1 MLNDFVP
8 SAHVWIASQILL
20 PQLPSLKCH
29 LYLNYIVRNIAEYTS
44 ITTHLGRKSYLAH
57 VLQQLL

>member
-20 PQLPSLKCH
+20 PQLPSLNCH
-29 LYLNYIVRNIAEYTS
+29 LYLKYVASIIAEYTF
-44 ITTHLGRKSYLAH
+44 ITTHLRRKSYLAH